1 MAHTRAMRPVDP
13 RLLRYA
19 AAARTFFALGGLAGL
34 VQTVAIA
41 AFAWSA
47 STLVV
52 RAIGGATLAELAPL
66 IAGLAAA
73 IAVRFLATW
82 WADAN
87 AAQAAARVKS
97 QLRRVV
103 VARIT
108 ALGPAWLARRS
119 SASVATTVG
128 TGLDALDGYFSKY
141 LPQLILTAV
150 ATPLLL
156 AIVWWQDWLS
166 GLIVTLT
173 LPIIPVFM
181 VLIGWATQSM
191 QARQWERLTRL
202 SSAFLDVVGGL
213 STLILYGRQHRQAQR
228 IRSVSDEYRVQT
240 MKVLRVSFLSGFA
253 LELAASLSVALV
265 AVSIGIR
272 LIDGDLGLG
281 VGLFVLLLA
290 PEVFLPLRSVG
301 TQFHA
306 AADGV
311 AAADD
316 VFAILEAPVAHD
328 AADPSVAAGPPA
340 PRGSSV
346 VLEGVLVV
354 REGAA
359 LGTVDAVLPA
369 GEVTAIAGPSG
380 SGKSSLLAALV
391 GFAPHEG
398 RILVAGRDASDDPAP
413 RAWISWA
420 GQRADLVEGDL
431 LANVALG
438 DEEPDAALARRCL
451 DEAGA
456 PELELTRSADAEGR
470 GLSGG
475 QSQRVAVARAAYR
488 ARRLDC
494 AVVALDEPTSAL
506 DAVAESA
513 VVRLARALADE
524 GRAVVVVSHRAALL
538 GSADSVVPV
547 LAEPA
552 RPAGGDGTPVA
563 VVADESVEVV

>member
-1 MAHTRAMRPVDP
+1 MRPVDP

-19 AAARTFFALGGLAGL
+19 VAARTFFALGGLAGFL
-34 VQTVAIA
+34 QTLAIA

-47 STLVV
+47 SSLVV
-52 RAIGGATLAELAPL
+52 QAIGGATLADLGPSLGA
-66 IAGLAAA
+66 LAAS

-97 QLRRVV
+97 ELRRAVV
-103 VARIT
+103 SKIT
-108 ALGPAWLARRS
+108 RLGPAWLARRS
-119 SASVATTVG
+119 SASVSTTVG
-128 TGLDALDGYFSKY
+128 PGLDALDGYFSRY

-156 AIVWWQDWLS
+156 AVVWWQDWLS
-166 GLIVTLT
+166 GLIVTVT

-316 VFAILEAPVAHD
+316 VFAILDAPAP
-328 AADPSVAAGPPA
+328 ASTESTGARA

-346 VLEGVLVV
+346 VLERVRVI
-354 REGAA
+354 REGSA
-359 LGTVDAVLPA
+359 LGPVDAVLPA
-369 GEVTAIAGPSG
+369 GRVTAIAGPSG

-391 GFAPHEG
+391 GFAPHDG
-398 RILVAGRDASDDPAP
+398 RILVAGRDATHDAPP

-438 DEEPDAALARRCL
+438 DDDPDVALARRCL

-506 DAVAESA
+506 DAVAEDA
-513 VVRLARALADE
+513 VVRLARALAEE
-524 GRAVVVVSHRAALL
+524 GRAVVVVSHREAVLA
-538 GSADSVVPV
+538 SADSIVAIRP
-547 LAEPA
+547 EPA
-552 RPAGGDGTPVA
+552 A
-563 VVADESVEVV
+563 VVAGSAADESVEVV